1 MLALIPLLPL
11 AGFVVN
17 ALLGRRLPKSISG
30 GVACAV
36 MLAAFGVSVAAVYAM
51 LQHRTGVLQT
61 SYTWIT
67 SGDLRSARRSISIAC
82 RPG

>member
-30 GVACAV
+30 GIACAV
-36 MLAAFGVSVAAVYAM
+36 MLASLGVNSPSKSKSPIAQYA
-51 LQHRTGVLQT
+51 G
-61 SYTWIT
+61 
-67 SGDLRSARRSISIAC
+67 A
-82 RPG
+82 PGE